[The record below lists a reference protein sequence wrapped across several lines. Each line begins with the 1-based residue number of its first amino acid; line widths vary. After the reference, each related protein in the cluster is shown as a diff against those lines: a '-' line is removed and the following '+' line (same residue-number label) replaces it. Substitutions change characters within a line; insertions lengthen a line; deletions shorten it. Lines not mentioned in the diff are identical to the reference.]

1 MLKRLFTTTC
11 LAAIIISNASSSS
24 ILLNERGNESYEA
37 IATREEGKNSYVAIS
52 MNEGGADF
60 MARKGIQNDSIPLP
74 KKKASKITRYLK
86 HLAVGID
93 LVGPM
98 MYKFGDQGDYQ
109 AFAQANIN
117 GKYFPTVE
125 IGFGKANK
133 TDFDTNVT
141 YKAKA
146 PFGRIGCDVNILK
159 NKNDDYRLVIGLR
172 YGFTSFDYDTTG
184 PVPEN
189 SGEENNGSENTEG
202 ENTGSENSGSGNGNN
217 GTSGNTFFGNTRTA
231 NPPEIVTVSDKCK
244 VQWAEVVFGA
254 DAKVWG
260 GLHMGWSLRYRKRL
274 SCSDYVNTP
283 IYAPGY
289 GDAGQGSRFMA
300 LYTVSFQF

>member
-11 LAAIIISNASSSS
+11 LAAIMISNAFSSSFA
-24 ILLNERGNESYEA
+24 LNERGNESYAAVATKESGENSFSA
-37 IATREEGKNSYVAIS
+37 IT
-52 MNEGGADF
+52 MNEGGVNF
-60 MARKGIQNDSIPLP
+60 MAGKGLQSDSIPIP
-74 KKKASKITRYLK
+74 KKKVSKITKYLK

-93 LVGPM
+93 LVGPL

-109 AFAQANIN
+109 AFAQANIS

-125 IGFGKANK
+125 IGYGKANK
-133 TDFDTNVT
+133 TNFDTNVT

-146 PFGRIGCDVNILK
+146 PFGRIGCDFNILK

-189 SGEENNGSENTEG
+189 TGEENTDSENTGG
-202 ENTGSENSGSGNGNN
+202 ENSNS
-217 GTSGNTFFGNTRTA
+217 GTSGNAFFGITRTDDS
-231 NPPEIVTVSDKCK
+231 PEMVTVSEKCK
-244 VQWAEVVFGA
+244 VQWAEAVIGA

-289 GDAGQGSRFMA
+289 GDAGQGARFMA